1 MVSRAGP
8 IGRDSRVDV
17 TSSAGVDRVTYGC
30 KRDAE
35 VVEAVGVQLEQVER
49 WIDIEAAEVPGT

>member
-1 MVSRAGP
+1 
-8 IGRDSRVDV
+8 VDV